1 MTQGDASSRRC
12 DRREALAGL
21 LSLTAAAVAVACSKK
36 DPREGNHMVI
46 GVSTLRISL
55 PVFVAEQHGL
65 FAKHGIEA
73 DVRRF
78 DTAQPLADELGAA
91 RIDAGGYVAFPIL
104 FGPGAPPP
112 KVRVVTAIVED
123 AAHPLSYLLVKKG
136 SGLRGVAALK
146 GRRIGILPTAAY
158 RRWLEAILLHDG
170 LKLEDVSIVPLAP
183 AQEADALAGGGVDAL
198 FTGDPMATAAVARG
212 LAEPATDTP
221 DVPRVLG
228 EPFLF
233 GTFAVTEAFVQKH
246 PERARA
252 LADALDEAI
261 AMIAADPETGR
272 AAMRPYVR
280 DTERPFVDRYPP
292 ARYLRSGEI
301 SAAQLDRAL
310 TLAGTD
316 ARAATVALPLP

>member
-1 MTQGDASSRRC
+1 
-12 DRREALAGL
+12 
-21 LSLTAAAVAVACSKK
+21 
-36 DPREGNHMVI
+36 MVI

-55 PVFVAEQHGL
+55 PVFVAEQQGL
-65 FAKHGIEA
+65 FAKHGIHAE
-73 DVRRF
+73 VRRF

-91 RIDAGGYVAFPIL
+91 RIDGGGYVAFPIL
-104 FGPGAPPP
+104 FGPGAPAP

-158 RRWLEAILLHDG
+158 RRWLEAILRKDG
-170 LKLEDVSIVPLAP
+170 LGPGDVSIVPLAP
-183 AQEADALAGGGVDAL
+183 PQEVDALAGGGVDAL
-198 FTGDPMATAAVARG
+198 FTGDPMATAAIARG

-233 GTFAVTEAFVQKH
+233 GTFAVTEDFAQKH
-246 PERARA
+246 PAQARA
-252 LADALDEAI
+252 LADALDDAI
-261 AMIAADPETGR
+261 ALIAAHPQVGKD
-272 AAMRPYVR
+272 AMKPYVR
-280 DTERPFVDRYPP
+280 ESERPFVDRYPA

-301 SAAQLDRAL
+301 AAAQLDRAL
-310 TLAGTD
+310 ELAGTD
-316 ARAATVALPLP
+316 ARSAAVALP

>member
-1 MTQGDASSRRC
+1 MGS
-12 DRREALAGL
+12 
-21 LSLTAAAVAVACSKK
+21 
-36 DPREGNHMVI
+36 HMVI

-65 FAKHGIEA
+65 FVKHGIDAE
-73 DVRRF
+73 VRRF

-112 KVRVVTAIVED
+112 RVRVFTAVVED
-123 AAHPLSYLLVKKG
+123 AGHPLSYLLVKKG
-136 SGLRGVAALK
+136 GGLRGVAALR

-158 RRWLEAILLHDG
+158 RRWLEAILRHDG
-170 LKLEDVSIVPLAP
+170 LRPEDVSIVALAP
-183 AQEADALAGGGVDAL
+183 SLEVDALAGGGADAL
-198 FTGDPMATAAVARG
+198 FTGDPMATAALARG

-228 EPFLF
+228 DPFLF
-233 GTFAVTEAFVQKH
+233 GTFAVTEEFAQKH
-246 PERARA
+246 PAQTRA
-252 LADALDEAI
+252 LAAALDEAI
-261 AMIAADPETGR
+261 AMLSADPAVGT
-272 AAMRPYVR
+272 AAMKPYVR
-280 DTERPFVDRYPP
+280 ESERPFVDRYPA

-310 TLAGTD
+310 ELAGTD
-316 ARAATVALPLP
+316 ARSATVALP

>member
-1 MTQGDASSRRC
+1 
-12 DRREALAGL
+12 
-21 LSLTAAAVAVACSKK
+21 
-36 DPREGNHMVI
+36 MVI

-73 DVRRF
+73 EVRRF
-78 DTAQPLADELGAA
+78 DTAQPLADELGAG

-112 KVRVVTAIVED
+112 RVRVVTAIVED

-158 RRWLEAILLHDG
+158 RRWLEAILQHDG
-170 LKLEDVSIVPLAP
+170 LKH
-183 AQEADALAGGGVDAL
+183 
-198 FTGDPMATAAVARG
+198 
-212 LAEPATDTP
+212 P
-221 DVPRVLG
+221 D
-228 EPFLF
+228 
-233 GTFAVTEAFVQKH
+233 
-246 PERARA
+246 RARA
-252 LADALDEAI
+252 LAAALDEAI

-272 AAMRPYVR
+272 AAMKPYVR
-280 DTERPFVDRYPP
+280 ETERPFVDRYPP

-301 SAAQLDRAL
+301 TAAQLDRAL

>member
-1 MTQGDASSRRC
+1 
-12 DRREALAGL
+12 
-21 LSLTAAAVAVACSKK
+21 
-36 DPREGNHMVI
+36 MVI

-65 FAKHGIEA
+65 FAKHGIDAE
-73 DVRRF
+73 VRRF
-78 DTAQPLADELGAA
+78 DTAQPLADELGAG

-112 KVRVVTAIVED
+112 KVKILTAIVED

-136 SGLRGVAALK
+136 SGLRGVAALR

-170 LKLEDVSIVPLAP
+170 LRPQDVSIVPLAP
-183 AQEADALAGGGVDAL
+183 SLEADALAGGGVDAL
-198 FTGDPMATAAVARG
+198 FSGDPMATAAIARG
-212 LAEPATDTP
+212 IAEPATDTP

-228 EPFLF
+228 DPFLF
-233 GTFAVTEAFVQKH
+233 GTFAVTEDFAQKN
-246 PERARA
+246 PERTRA
-252 LADALDEAI
+252 LAAALDEAI
-261 AMIAADPETGR
+261 TLISADPAVGTG
-272 AAMRPYVR
+272 AMKPYVR
-280 DTERPFVDRYPP
+280 ESERPFVDRYPA

-310 TLAGTD
+310 ELAGTD
-316 ARAATVALPLP
+316 ARAATVALP

>member
-1 MTQGDASSRRC
+1 MI
-12 DRREALAGL
+12 
-21 LSLTAAAVAVACSKK
+21 
-36 DPREGNHMVI
+36 I

-55 PVFVAEQHGL
+55 PVFVAEQHGV
-65 FAKHGIEA
+65 FAKHGIDAE
-73 DVRRF
+73 VRRY

-112 KVRVVTAIVED
+112 RVRVVTAVVED

-136 SGLRGVAALK
+136 SGLRGVAALR

-158 RRWLEAILLHDG
+158 RRWLEAILRHDG
-170 LKLEDVSIVPLAP
+170 LRPEDVSIVPLTP
-183 AQEADALAGGGVDAL
+183 SLEVDALAGGGVDAL
-198 FTGDPMATAAVARG
+198 FTGDPMATAALARG

-233 GTFAVTEAFVQKH
+233 GTFAVTEDFAQKH
-246 PERARA
+246 PTQARA

-261 AMIAADPETGR
+261 AMISADPTVGT
-272 AAMRPYVR
+272 AAMKPYVR
-280 DTERPFVDRYPP
+280 EAERPFIDRYPA

-301 SAAQLDRAL
+301 TAAQLDRAL
-310 TLAGTD
+310 ELAGTD
-316 ARAATVALPLP
+316 ARAATVALL

>member
-1 MTQGDASSRRC
+1 
-12 DRREALAGL
+12 
-21 LSLTAAAVAVACSKK
+21 
-36 DPREGNHMVI
+36 MVI

-65 FAKHGIEA
+65 FVKHGIDAE
-73 DVRRF
+73 VHRY

-112 KVRVVTAIVED
+112 RVRVFTAVVED

-136 SGLRGVAALK
+136 SGLRGVAALR

-158 RRWLEAILLHDG
+158 RRWLEAILRHDG
-170 LKLEDVSIVPLAP
+170 LRPEDVSIVPIAP
-183 AQEADALAGGGVDAL
+183 SLEGDALAGGGVDAL
-198 FTGDPMATAAVARG
+198 FTGDPMATAALARG
-212 LAEPATDTP
+212 FAEPATDAP

-228 EPFLF
+228 DPFLF
-233 GTFAVTEAFVQKH
+233 GTFAVTEAFAQKH
-246 PERARA
+246 PEEARA

-261 AMIAADPETGR
+261 TMIAADPALGR
-272 AAMRPYVR
+272 AAMKPYIR
-280 DTERPFVDRYPP
+280 ESERAFVDFYPP

-301 SAAQLDRAL
+301 GAAQLDRAL
-310 TLAGTD
+310 ELSGTD
-316 ARAATVALPLP
+316 ARAATVALP

>member
-1 MTQGDASSRRC
+1 
-12 DRREALAGL
+12 
-21 LSLTAAAVAVACSKK
+21 
-36 DPREGNHMVI
+36 MVI

-65 FAKHGIEA
+65 FVKHGIDAE
-73 DVRRF
+73 VRRYE
-78 DTAQPLADELGAA
+78 TAQPLADELGAA
-91 RIDAGGYVAFPIL
+91 RIDAGGYVAYPIL

-112 KVRVVTAIVED
+112 RVRVVTAVVED
-123 AAHPLSYLLVKKG
+123 AAHPLSYLLAKKG
-136 SGLRGVAALK
+136 SGLRGVAALR

-158 RRWLEAILLHDG
+158 RRWLEAILRHDG
-170 LKLEDVSIVPLAP
+170 LRPEDVSIVPLAP
-183 AQEADALAGGGVDAL
+183 SLEVDALMGGGVDAL
-198 FTGDPMATAAVARG
+198 FTGDPMATAALARG

-233 GTFAVTEAFVQKH
+233 GTFAVTEEFAQKH
-246 PERARA
+246 PAQARA

-261 AMIAADPETGR
+261 SMISADPTVGT
-272 AAMRPYVR
+272 AAMKPYVR
-280 DTERPFVDRYPP
+280 DVERPFVDRYPA

-310 TLAGTD
+310 ELAGTN
-316 ARAATVALPLP
+316 ARAATVSLP